1 MIKKIETHCIRQNC
15 FLHEYSME
23 HDCRFA
29 RQGKTYIELQNKV
42 VPDGIKQEYVE
53 VEYPH
58 TAERVNSYAEA
69 ADYRRDPFAAI
80 AKSQPRENLGNI
92 IDLQKLANMDTSAR
106 KAYIDSLSAAVE
118 TLKKSTAVAPD
129 VTSDEKSQ
137 SEVKPNE

>member
-1 MIKKIETHCIRQNC
+1 MKRIETNCCLIQNC
-15 FLHEYSME
+15 FLREATE
-23 HDCRFA
+23 RHDCRFSK
-29 RQGKTYIELQNKV
+29 QPKTYIELQKKV
-42 VPDGIKQEYVE
+42 VSNGIKEEYVE

-58 TAERVNSYAEA
+58 TAERVSSYAEA

-118 TLKKSTAVAPD
+118 TLKKVDTVGPD
-129 VTSDEKSQ
+129 VQKNVE
-137 SEVKPNE
+137 SEVKSNG

>member
-1 MIKKIETHCIRQNC
+1 MKKVQTNCILQNC
-15 FLHEYSME
+15 FLREASSQ

-29 RQGKTYIELQNKV
+29 KQGKTYIELQNKV

-106 KAYIDSLSAAVE
+106 KAYINSLSAAVE
-118 TLKKSTAVAPD
+118 TLKKVDTVSPD
-129 VTSDEKSQ
+129 VQKNVE
-137 SEVKPNE
+137 SEVNPNG